1 MLNVDHRA
9 GKMTKWQISGIFR
22 CVTGSV
28 TTEAEVGGEGKEER
42 AAGEGRTAAQ
52 VEGQKNHPAGQI
64 HLLASL
70 MRGAKMQT

>member
-1 MLNVDHRA
+1 
-9 GKMTKWQISGIFR
+9 MTKWQISGIFR
-22 CVTGSV
+22 SGTGSV

-42 AAGEGRTAAQ
+42 AAGEGRTAVQ
-52 VEGQKNHPAGQI
+52 VEGRKNLPVGQI